1 MTHEKRQI
9 RPIVTGRGACYASKR
24 IAVGGAR
31 VGFLY
36 REASEDP
43 AHSGW
48 WFLSGDETPE
58 ECDDPASF
66 GIYDVNTIANLD
78 PDVIELL
85 DHPAGCEYDR
95 DEHGRWRRLK
105 TPGDVEIEC
114 VTLPDVGGECDLGHG
129 WKVTLDGRF
138 SRRLEAQDQILWRS
152 GTILRFCSLA
162 TEQDPRAAFEALVE
176 HIPERARD
184 VRDATHEGV
193 RRVTYELDE
202 ASAGGSVPA
211 LQALVLGG
219 GELLLVQAVPHD
231 REAATTITAA
241 VGSLRRSANVHEDP
255 PS

>member
-1 MTHEKRQI
+1 MTTSEKRHI

-36 REASEDP
+36 REENVDP

-48 WFLSGDETPE
+48 WFLAGDETPA

-105 TPGDVEIEC
+105 SPGDVEVEC
-114 VTLPDVGGECDLGHG
+114 VTLPDVEGECDLGHG
-129 WKVTLDGRF
+129 WTATLDGRF
-138 SRRLEAQDQILWRS
+138 SRRLEAQDQVLWRP
-152 GTILRFCSLA
+152 GLNLRFCSLA
-162 TEQDPRAAFEALVE
+162 TEQDPDAAFEALVE
-176 HIPERARD
+176 HIPEHARD
-184 VRDATHEGV
+184 RHDETVASV
-193 RRVTYELDE
+193 RRVTYVSDE
-202 ASAGGSVPA
+202 ETVSGPHPVLYG
-211 LQALVLGG
+211 LVHGDRD
-219 GELLLVQAVPHD
+219 LLLFRAVHD
-231 REAATTITAA
+231 DPSDTRTSMA
-241 VGSLRRSANVHEDP
+241 VARSLRRNASA
-255 PS
+255 